1 MNKLLNAS
9 EVLVLAKI
17 YSHKHTSIFKG
28 ANIQEIKEYVSTVK
42 PLATITIRRI
52 LSDLLDTGYI
62 QLGVKTGNKL
72 SYFIT
77 SEGCDLVEKM
87 IREGEK

>member
-17 YSHKHTSIFKG
+17 YSHKHTPIFKG

-42 PLATITIRRI
+42 PLAEITIRRI
-52 LSDLLDTGYI
+52 LSDLLSSGYV

-77 SEGCDLVEKM
+77 DEGCDLVEKM